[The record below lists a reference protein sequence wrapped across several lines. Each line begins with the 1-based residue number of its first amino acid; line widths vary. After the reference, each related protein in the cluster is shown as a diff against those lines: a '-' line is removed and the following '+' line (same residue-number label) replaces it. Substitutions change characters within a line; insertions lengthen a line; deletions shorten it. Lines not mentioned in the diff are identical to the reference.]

1 MNIFLSYAIVF
12 HIHFA
17 TFAPAHCIKMI
28 FMAANIFGRYVWL
41 IDTLNRYKRLKF
53 QEINELWQDSGLGN
67 VR

>member
-1 MNIFLSYAIVF
+1 MPSFFTSISLPLLLHIALS
-12 HIHFA
+12 
-17 TFAPAHCIKMI
+17 KMI
-28 FMAANIFGRYVWL
+28 FMAVNIFGRYVWL